1 MVQRCFGPKRV
12 LGFCFKYQKS
22 LEREF
27 MAASD
32 QTSKWLAFSVTL
44 VVATISTSAAISVY
58 FGRRKS
64 SFDVKENKIRE
75 LEASLKSSLEKCN
88 AERQGRIRAQQA
100 LRKSLVQIK
109 SDNLEWTSYPMA
121 PIAIVQSCFSTRNG
135 TPRQPLLVPLARAR
149 LLFDPVRVPPA
160 SLEGLEEYSHCWII
174 YVFHLNTN
182 LEKLWKHPSKSKFKA
197 KVRVPRLEGGKMG
210 LFATRSPHRPCPIG
224 LTVAKEFEGHCQHK
238 WHVEAVHEHMVLL
251 SGVDLVDGTPVLD
264 IKPYLPYCDG
274 IQGATVP
281 TWVKVLKLRGRSFL
295 TRADNV
301 LAVASVSFSDS
312 FNTTLADCWTK
323 LVNEKKSIY
332 ACPDEFQSLIKQ
344 VLSWDIRSLSQ
355 RSRPHNSIVNTEN
368 DIRGNSN
375 TVDLD
380 DDQDDAA
387 TNTGG
392 EGVSLLSSDI
402 IYHLTLEG
410 LDVSYRMV
418 SDGNVIVE
426 KVTLPSR
433 ITKQL

>member
-1 MVQRCFGPKRV
+1 
-12 LGFCFKYQKS
+12 
-22 LEREF
+22 

-44 VVATISTSAAISVY
+44 AVATISASAAISVY

-64 SFDVKENKIRE
+64 SFDVTENKIRE

-100 LRKSLVQIK
+100 LRKSLVQTK

-224 LTVAKEFEGHCQHK
+224 LTVAK
-238 WHVEAVHEHMVLL
+238 
-251 SGVDLVDGTPVLD
+251 PVLD

-281 TWVKVLKLRGRSFL
+281 TWVK
-295 TRADNV
+295 ADNV
-301 LAVASVSFSDS
+301 LAVASVSFSEG

-323 LVNEKKSIY
+323 LEKKSIY
-332 ACPDEFQSLIKQ
+332 ASPDEFQSLIKQ

-368 DIRGNSN
+368 NIRVDSN
-375 TVDLD
+375 TVDVD
-380 DDQDDAA
+380 DDQDEAA
-387 TNTGG
+387 TNGAG
-392 EGVSLLSSDI
+392 EGVSFLSSDI

-418 SDGNVIVE
+418 SDGNVVVE

-433 ITKQL
+433 IAEQL

>member
-1 MVQRCFGPKRV
+1 
-12 LGFCFKYQKS
+12 
-22 LEREF
+22 

-44 VVATISTSAAISVY
+44 AVATISASAAISVY

-64 SFDVKENKIRE
+64 SFDVTENKIRE

-100 LRKSLVQIK
+100 LRKSLVQTK

-224 LTVAKEFEGHCQHK
+224 LTVAK
-238 WHVEAVHEHMVLL
+238 
-251 SGVDLVDGTPVLD
+251 
-264 IKPYLPYCDG
+264 
-274 IQGATVP
+274 
-281 TWVKVLKLRGRSFL
+281 
-295 TRADNV
+295 ADNV
-301 LAVASVSFSDS
+301 LAVASVSFSEG

-323 LVNEKKSIY
+323 LEKKSIY
-332 ACPDEFQSLIKQ
+332 ASPDEFQSLIKQ

-368 DIRGNSN
+368 NIRVDSN
-375 TVDLD
+375 TVDVD
-380 DDQDDAA
+380 DDQDEAA
-387 TNTGG
+387 TNGAG
-392 EGVSLLSSDI
+392 EGVSFLSSDI

-418 SDGNVIVE
+418 SDGNVVVE

-433 ITKQL
+433 IAEQL

>member
-1 MVQRCFGPKRV
+1 
-12 LGFCFKYQKS
+12 
-22 LEREF
+22 

-224 LTVAKEFEGHCQHK
+224 LTVAK
-238 WHVEAVHEHMVLL
+238 VEAVHEHMVLL

-281 TWVKVLKLRGRSFL
+281 TWVK
-295 TRADNV
+295 ADNV

-323 LVNEKKSIY
+323 LEKKSIY